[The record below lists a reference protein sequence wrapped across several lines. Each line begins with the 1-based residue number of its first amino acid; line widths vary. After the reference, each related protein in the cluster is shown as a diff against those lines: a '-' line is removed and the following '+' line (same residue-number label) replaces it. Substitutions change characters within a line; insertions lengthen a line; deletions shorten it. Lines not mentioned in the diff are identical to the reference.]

1 MDVTIEQAR
10 TLDSVAR
17 LGTIQK
23 AAAELNRAHTAIIY
37 SLKCLEEQTQLKLF
51 RRVGRRNELTHE
63 GEIALK
69 FCRKLLDTCREFSN
83 SCQQIKSGW
92 EPSLKLIYDEVVDFN
107 FIGEALYQLRH
118 LKPPTEIKILSAHL
132 GEVSEIFVRDAADFM
147 VTILPLPNLQVH
159 SRKLKPIDMWLV
171 AHREHPLA
179 RASRHRLSVEELNR
193 HTFVTI
199 STAAGQVGLGT
210 EQMKFDSYFFVNSF
224 VNKKIAILNHLG
236 FGWLPDYLIQTEL
249 KKGTLQK
256 LKTEFDNTHTLTPR
270 LYYRSEEALGPAAK
284 KLLSSMLEDSSEVRK
299 AALDVY
305 KLQK

>member
-10 TLDSVAR
+10 TLDAVAR

-23 AAAELNRAHTAIIY
+23 AALELNRAHTAVIY
-37 SLKCLEEQTQLKLF
+37 SLRCLEQQSQLTLF
-51 RRVGRRNELTHE
+51 RRVGRRNQLTHE

-69 FCRKLLDTCREFSN
+69 YSRKLLDTCREFSR

-107 FIGEALYQLRH
+107 FIGDALYQLRH

-132 GEVSEIFVRDAADFM
+132 GEVAEIFVRDAADFM
-147 VTILPLPNLQVH
+147 VTILPLPNLQVQ

-171 AHREHPLA
+171 AHRDHPVA
-179 RASRHRLSVEELNR
+179 RDRRNRLNVEELNR

-199 STAAGQVGLGT
+199 STAAGQIGLGT

-224 VNKKIAILNHLG
+224 VNKKMAILNHLG
-236 FGWLPDYLIQTEL
+236 FGWLPDYLIQSEL

-256 LKTEFDNTHTLTPR
+256 LKTEFDNTHTLMPR
-270 LYYRSEEALGPAAK
+270 LYYRSEESLGPAAQQ
-284 KLLSSMLEDSSEVRK
+284 LLANMMSNLS
-299 AALDVY
+299 
-305 KLQK
+305 